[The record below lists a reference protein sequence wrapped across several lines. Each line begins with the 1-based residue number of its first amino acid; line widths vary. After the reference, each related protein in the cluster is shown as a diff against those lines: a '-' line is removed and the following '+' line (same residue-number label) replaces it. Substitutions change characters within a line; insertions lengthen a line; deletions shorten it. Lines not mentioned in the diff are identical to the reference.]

1 MALLKIVRDSGWG
14 DRFRAYRI
22 MLDGNEID
30 RIRNGETKALSVSLG
45 QHELSARI
53 DWCGSKT
60 AQFTIIEDNQTVAF
74 HVESNFRG
82 LRAFLIAWYIPSFFS
97 NPNIYLNLERI

>member
-22 MLDGNEID
+22 VLDGNEID
-30 RIRNGETKALSVSLG
+30 RIRYGETKELSVSLG

-60 AQFTIIEDNQTVAF
+60 AQFTILDHNQTVVF
-74 HVESNFRG
+74 HVQSNFRG
-82 LRAFLIAWYIPSFFS
+82 MRAFLIAWYVPSFFS
-97 NPNIYLNLERI
+97 DPTTYLNLERI